1 MQDAAVLANCLY
13 DMKTTSI
20 EDVKAA
26 LEDYQEQ
33 RFEHVKT
40 QYEASQ
46 WNAKVIYGH
55 VRVSHVY
62 RGLTIRLKCAAS
74 YSQLQRT
81 VHRYNQL
88 TISFPFLSYL

>member
-1 MQDAAVLANCLY
+1 MNALQDAAVLANCLY

-46 WNAKVIYGH
+46 WNAKLIYGH
-55 VRVSHVY
+55 VRLNPVY
-62 RGLTIRLKCAAS
+62 HGLT
-74 YSQLQRT
+74 
-81 VHRYNQL
+81 VD
-88 TISFPFLSYL
+88 